1 MRKKNVGHRVDF
13 DLLTGHLPIYKK
25 QVLSG
30 TAVCHKSCSQHNTSF
45 LSELEMVSDFHKS
58 LEKELKSVPVAKKS
72 MWNGKWKW
80 KLHSARKKFPEG
92 ATRRLWESQYSNK
105 TKSCPPNFH
114 CLTHWN
120 IKQHFAAAVIQKKR
134 TTMKVQNVEFPERD
148 NKNRQ
153 HQEDT
158 QFGCTSDEKG
168 FSSTIKRKEQG
179 SREFFCILRPQKW
192 KKINK
197 PMQKVFVSSVLSPTL
212 L

>member
-1 MRKKNVGHRVDF
+1 MVHF

-72 MWNGKWKW
+72 IWNGKWKW

-114 CLTHWN
+114 CLTYWN
-120 IKQHFAAAVIQKKR
+120 IKQHFAAAVIQKR
-134 TTMKVQNVEFPERD
+134 TSMEGQNVEFPERD
-148 NKNRQ
+148 NKTGNTKKTHNLGALRVKKFHYQ
-153 HQEDT
+153 K
-158 QFGCTSDEKG
+158 KG
-168 FSSTIKRKEQG
+168 TGNKGI
-179 SREFFCILRPQKW
+179 FCIL
-192 KKINK
+192 K
-197 PMQKVFVSSVLSPTL
+197 PHK
-212 L
+212 